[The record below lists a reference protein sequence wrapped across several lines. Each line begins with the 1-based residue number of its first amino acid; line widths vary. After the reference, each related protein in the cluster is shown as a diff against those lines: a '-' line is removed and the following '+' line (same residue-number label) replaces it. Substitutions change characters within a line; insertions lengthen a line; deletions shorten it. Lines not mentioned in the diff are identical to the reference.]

1 LNPNELQDL
10 VEMIVQM
17 GGHFA
22 LTGSHR
28 PEIRENKGNFSK
40 TRLATRRDR

>member
-10 VEMIVQM
+10 VEMIVRK

-28 PEIRENKGNFSK
+28 AEIRENKGNFSNI
-40 TRLATRRDR
+40 RLATRRDR

>member
-1 LNPNELQDL
+1 LKPIELQDL

-22 LTGSHR
+22 LTASHL

-40 TRLATRRDR
+40 IRLATRRDR

>member
-10 VEMIVQM
+10 VEMIVQT

-22 LTGSHR
+22 LTGPHR
-28 PEIRENKGNFSK
+28 AEILENKGNFSK

>member
-10 VEMIVQM
+10 VEMIVRK

-22 LTGSHR
+22 LTGFHR
-28 PEIRENKGNFSK
+28 AEIRENKGNFSK
-40 TRLATRRDR
+40 IRLATRRDR